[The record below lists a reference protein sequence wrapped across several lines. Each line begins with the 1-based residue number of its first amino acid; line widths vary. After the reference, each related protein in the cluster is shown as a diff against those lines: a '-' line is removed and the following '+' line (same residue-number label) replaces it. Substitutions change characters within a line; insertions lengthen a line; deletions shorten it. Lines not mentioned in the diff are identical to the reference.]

1 MALDKL
7 KKISTCSVVS
17 IKNKIMKE
25 KKFQFT
31 YKIYNTSE
39 DLEEDDAALLQQA
52 RKVTKKA
59 YAPYS
64 RFNVACAARLENGR
78 TVLGT
83 NQENA
88 SYPVGICAERAL
100 LATVGTQYA
109 DEPIETL
116 AVTYHSLDG
125 ESKHPISPCGM
136 CRQALTEY
144 EKRSG
149 KPIRLILSG
158 MEGKV
163 FIVDS
168 AKDMLPLAFSD
179 EDLS

>member
-1 MALDKL
+1 
-7 KKISTCSVVS
+7 
-17 IKNKIMKE
+17 MKE

-31 YKIYNTSE
+31 YKVYKSSA
-39 DLEEDDAALLQQA
+39 DLVEEDAALLQQA
-52 RKVTKKA
+52 RKATKKS

-64 RFNVACAARLENGR
+64 RFNVACAAKLENGR
-78 TVLGT
+78 TVIGT

-88 SYPVGICAERAL
+88 SYPVTICAERSL
-100 LATVGTQYA
+100 LAAVGTQYA

-116 AVTYHSLDG
+116 AVTYSPVDG

-144 EKRSG
+144 EKRAG
-149 KPIRLILSG
+149 KSIRLILSG
-158 MEGKV
+158 MEGAV
-163 FIVDS
+163 YIVSS
-168 AKDMLPLAFSD
+168 AKDLLPLAFSD

>member
-1 MALDKL
+1 
-7 KKISTCSVVS
+7 
-17 IKNKIMKE
+17 MKE
-25 KKFQFT
+25 KKYQFS
-31 YKIYNTSE
+31 YKIYKDSDE
-39 DLEEDDAALLQQA
+39 LKEQDAALLAQA
-52 RKVTKKA
+52 RKATKKA

-64 RFNVACAARLENGR
+64 RFHVACAARLENGR
-78 TVLGT
+78 TVIGT

-88 SYPVGICAERAL
+88 SYPVTICAERTL
-100 LATVGTQYA
+100 LAAVGTQYA

-116 AVTYHSLDG
+116 AVSYYPIEG

-158 MEGKV
+158 MEGNV
-163 FIVDS
+163 YVVDS
-168 AKDMLPLAFSD
+168 AKDLLPLAFSD
-179 EDLS
+179 DDLS

>member
-1 MALDKL
+1 
-7 KKISTCSVVS
+7 
-17 IKNKIMKE
+17 MKE
-25 KKFQFT
+25 KKFQFS
-31 YKIYNTSE
+31 YKVFKNSDELI
-39 DLEEDDAALLQQA
+39 EDDAALLQQA

-64 RFNVACAARLENGR
+64 RFHVACAARLENGR
-78 TVLGT
+78 TVIGT

-88 SYPVGICAERAL
+88 SYPVTICAERTL
-100 LATVGTQYA
+100 LAAVGTQYA

-116 AVTYHSLDG
+116 AISYHPLDG

-158 MEGKV
+158 MEGPV
-163 FIVDS
+163 YIIDS
-168 AKDMLPLAFSD
+168 AKDLLPLAFSD
-179 EDLS
+179 DDLA

>member
-1 MALDKL
+1 
-7 KKISTCSVVS
+7 
-17 IKNKIMKE
+17 MKE
-25 KKFQFT
+25 KKYQFL
-31 YKIYNTSE
+31 YKIYKTSDE
-39 DLEEDDAALLQQA
+39 LNEGDASLLIQA

-64 RFNVACAARLENGR
+64 RFHVACAARLENGR
-78 TVLGT
+78 TVIGT

-88 SYPVGICAERAL
+88 SYPVTICAERAL
-100 LATVGTQYA
+100 LATVGTQYG

-116 AVTYHSLDG
+116 AISYHPLDG

-144 EKRSG
+144 ERRSG

-158 MEGKV
+158 MEG
-163 FIVDS
+163 IVYVIDS
-168 AKDMLPLAFSD
+168 AKDLLPLAFSD
-179 EDLS
+179 DDLS

>member
-1 MALDKL
+1 MPLL
-7 KKISTCSVVS
+7 KRKGHCCLNS
-17 IKNKIMKE
+17 KKMKE
-25 KKFQFT
+25 HNFQFS
-31 YKIYNTSE
+31 YKILKS
-39 DLEEDDAALLQQA
+39 LEELSEEDAALLQQA

-78 TVLGT
+78 TIIGT

-109 DEPIETL
+109 DEPIDTL
-116 AVTYHSLDG
+116 AVTYHSLEG
-125 ESKHPISPCGM
+125 ESNHPISPCGM

-144 EKRSG
+144 ETRSK
-149 KPIRLILSG
+149 KPIRMILSG
-158 MEGKV
+158 MEGD
-163 FIVDS
+163 IYIINS
-168 AKDMLPLAFSD
+168 AKDLLPLAFSN
-179 EDLS
+179 EDLEKDI